1 MRWLLLAVVACATP
15 EERARRQAY
24 YQTHPMS
31 ECRELLR
38 QADLG
43 RSFRNSSH
51 TINGEPQETGSF
63 NPCALGCRIPVC
75 GYPPAP
81 SESP

>member
-1 MRWLLLAVVACATP
+1 MRWLLLAVVACVTP
-15 EERARRQAY
+15 EERGRRQAY
-24 YQTHPMS
+24 YQTHPMA
-31 ECRELLR
+31 ECRYLLAM
-38 QADLG
+38 ADAG
-43 RSFRNSSH
+43 RVARNVSA
-51 TINGEPQETGSF
+51 IANGTPQETGPF